1 MKKVLSIVLALMLMF
16 SAAACS
22 DGGRT
27 EESKA
32 SSVSAAAPAS
42 EPEPEPAAVTLPET
56 VMYDEGGIK
65 ITATGLDE
73 DSLFGPQVKLT
84 IENDSSAGVL
94 VQTGY
99 CVVNGWVVGCSLSQ
113 EVSAGKKA
121 DAEMTLSR
129 TDLEN
134 AHVETLAQI
143 ECTLRMI
150 DPESF
155 VNSTETG
162 WITLATD
169 AAEPAVY
176 QPEGTELFAESGIR
190 ITALEQTDSLVWKG
204 VQLYIENSTEADY
217 TFTASEVSADG
228 YMVNGNLYAD
238 IPAGRK
244 AIAELILLDDEENS
258 ERIENMTSLEF
269 CVDRLNLNDLT
280 DHETV
285 GPFAVTF

>member
-1 MKKVLSIVLALMLMF
+1 MKKMLSIVLALMLMF
-16 SAAACS
+16 SATACS
-22 DGGRT
+22 DGGQT

-42 EPEPEPAAVTLPET
+42 EPEPTVVTLPET

-73 DSLFGPQVKLT
+73 DSVFGPQVKLT

-99 CVVNGWVVGCSLSQ
+99 CVVNGWAVGCSLSQ

-169 AAEPAVY
+169 AAEPAAY
-176 QPEGTELFAESGIR
+176 QPEGTELFTESGIR
-190 ITALEQTDSLVWKG
+190 ITALEQTDSLMGKG
-204 VQLYIENSTEADY
+204 IRLYIENSTEADY
-217 TFTASEVSADG
+217 TFTASEVSVDG

-244 AIAELILLDDEENS
+244 AITELILLDDEENS

-285 GPFAVTF
+285 GPFTVAF

>member
-1 MKKVLSIVLALMLMF
+1 MKKMLSIVLTLMLMF

-258 ERIENMTSLEF
+258 ERIENMTFLEF

-285 GPFAVTF
+285 GPFAVAF